1 MMVRH
6 VKKFMNL
13 LGRRDVKMNIAVI
26 FAGGVGRRM
35 NSKDRPK
42 QFLMVHGKPIIVH
55 TIELFEYHE
64 EIDGIIVVCVKDWI
78 PYMEEMKYRYRL
90 DKIGKIVPG
99 GETGQLSIYNG
110 LCAAKEVYG
119 VEDNIVLIHDGVR
132 PLITAQTISDNI
144 ESVKKYGSAITCAVV
159 KETVVLVGDDNAV
172 NDVPSREHSRL
183 ARAPQSFWLKDILE
197 VDTKAIAEGNTN
209 MIDSCSMMRKY
220 GRDLAVVTDSSENIK
235 ITTPED
241 FYIFRALYD
250 ARENRQLQ

>member
-1 MMVRH
+1 
-6 VKKFMNL
+6 
-13 LGRRDVKMNIAVI
+13 MNIAII

-42 QFLMVHGKPIIVH
+42 QFLLVHGKPIIVH
-55 TIELFEYHE
+55 TIEQFEYHK

-99 GETGQLSIYNG
+99 GETGQMSIYNG
-110 LCAAKEVYG
+110 LCAAEEIYG
-119 VEDNIVLIHDGVR
+119 TEGTIVLIHDGVR
-132 PLITAQTISDNI
+132 PLIKAKTISDNI
-144 ESVKKYGSAITCAVV
+144 ACVKSYGSAITCAVA
-159 KETVVLVGDDNAV
+159 KETVILVDDNSNNTV
-172 NDVPSREHSRL
+172 NDVPSRECSRL

-197 VDTKAIAEGNTN
+197 VDRKAISEGKCN
-209 MIDSCSMMRKY
+209 MIDSCSMMRQY
-220 GRDLAVVTDSSENIK
+220 GCKLAVVIDSSENIK

-250 ARENRQLQ
+250 AAENQQLL